1 MFVFIVVI
9 IVILNNFDEAFG
21 RCLLTFLVGNRE
33 VKMILTKRRI
43 GWNIDVLV
51 ELYILDTY
59 IFTIGK
65 RFLDFETAA
74 FLLMN
79 FDVDSAD

>member
-1 MFVFIVVI
+1 MFVFIVII
-9 IVILNNFDEAFG
+9 IVILNNFDVAFG
-21 RCLLTFLVGNRE
+21 RRLLAFLVGNRE

-51 ELYILDTY
+51 ELYILDTH
-59 IFTIGK
+59 IFTTGK
-65 RFLDFETAA
+65 RFLDFKTAT

>member
-9 IVILNNFDEAFG
+9 IVILNNFDVAFG
-21 RCLLTFLVGNRE
+21 RCLLAFLVGNRE

-51 ELYILDTY
+51 KLYILDTY
-59 IFTIGK
+59 VFTIGE
-65 RFLDFETAA
+65 RFFDFKTVSF
-74 FLLMN
+74 FLMY